1 MAIHCKHELCT
12 SSVVTNYYID
22 MDLFGDAFEAFDYNQ
37 SNDLIAFPTDDYK
50 YTPAPALFSPALAMS
65 RTTSQSTNLETISPQ
80 ELSLRDPVFSAPS
93 STAFPNLTSP
103 SSFEDSPFM
112 DDSPMFHGDA
122 LPQQDDWFSLFPS
135 TVAPTTEEPAPQTL
149 EASPYLHVEQLD
161 TTEEQIT
168 FQEQREVSQQINH
181 RRTSSG
187 SPGGRASQSAGVSAS
202 RRRNQPLPPIIVE
215 DKNDTVAM
223 KRARNTLAARKS
235 RQKKMEKFEE
245 LEAELAA
252 MTADRDKWKALA
264 LARSTQ

>member
-1 MAIHCKHELCT
+1 
-12 SSVVTNYYID
+12 
-22 MDLFGDAFEAFDYNQ
+22 MDLFGDTFDTFDYNE
-37 SNDLIAFPTDDYK
+37 SNGIIAFPTDDYK
-50 YTPAPALFSPALAMS
+50 YSPAPPSIFSPALAMS

-103 SSFEDSPFM
+103 SSFDDSPFM
-112 DDSPMFHGDA
+112 DDSPMFQGDG
-122 LPQQDDWFSLFPS
+122 LSQQENWFPLFGS
-135 TVAPTTEEPAPQTL
+135 TTLPTTEQAAPQSL
-149 EASPYLHVEQLD
+149 DASPYLQVEKLEPAEKQLD
-161 TTEEQIT
+161 FE
-168 FQEQREVSQQINH
+168 EQREVSNQISH
-181 RRTSSG
+181 HRTSSG
-187 SPGGRASQSAGVSAS
+187 SPGGRASQSAGVGAS

-252 MTADRDKWKALA
+252 MTADRDKWKAMA
-264 LARSTQ
+264 LARTTS